1 MWVYHTGPIGQF
13 GSLTYILA
21 SFEIVSKG
29 TFYMWDC
36 VKAYTFQTG
45 PLWKPRL
52 PENFSQVKLGFFSF
66 YICFIRLKFAVL
78 FVHWNKPNSANQ
90 LLNFNC
96 NSYPLVWFHCVPF
109 HYRAKIPIQ
118 TNIVLSL
125 IGCKEKSYFRRQI
138 SIKSFGNACS
148 FSFSMSPSVVA
159 SFACF
164 LSDIP
169 LTLIMTF
176 KSPSTSQR
184 NSFQMM
190 LLTMQLLPHRHF
202 HFIMTTFFFLILV
215 SCVFENNKEL
225 SCKLL
230 GVTKRYNLQ

>member
-1 MWVYHTGPIGQF
+1 MSKHTPSKLALCGNHDCLKISLKANYASSHFTFVLSGSRLPFCLFTETNQIQRINCWTLIAIHIRSF
-13 GSLTYILA
+13 G
-21 SFEIVSKG
+21 FIVSH
-29 TFYMWDC
+29 
-36 VKAYTFQTG
+36 
-45 PLWKPRL
+45 
-52 PENFSQVKLGFFSF
+52 
-66 YICFIRLKFAVL
+66 FITEQRYQFK
-78 FVHWNKPNSANQ
+78 
-90 LLNFNC
+90 
-96 NSYPLVWFHCVPF
+96 
-109 HYRAKIPIQ
+109 R
-118 TNIVLSL
+118 NIVLSL

-230 GVTKRYNLQ
+230 GVSKRYNLQ

>member
-1 MWVYHTGPIGQF
+1 MLLLILHLFYPAQVCRFVCSLKQTKFSESTAELCLQFISAHLVSLCPISITEQRYQF
-13 GSLTYILA
+13 
-21 SFEIVSKG
+21 K
-29 TFYMWDC
+29 
-36 VKAYTFQTG
+36 
-45 PLWKPRL
+45 R
-52 PENFSQVKLGFFSF
+52 
-66 YICFIRLKFAVL
+66 
-78 FVHWNKPNSANQ
+78 
-90 LLNFNC
+90 
-96 NSYPLVWFHCVPF
+96 
-109 HYRAKIPIQ
+109 
-118 TNIVLSL
+118 NIVLSL

-169 LTLIMTF
+169 LTLITTF